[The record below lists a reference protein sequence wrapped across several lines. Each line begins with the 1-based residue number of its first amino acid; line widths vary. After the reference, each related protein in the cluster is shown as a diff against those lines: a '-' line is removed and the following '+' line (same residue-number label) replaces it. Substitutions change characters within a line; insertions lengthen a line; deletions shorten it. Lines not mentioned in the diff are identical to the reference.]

1 MKILKDSR
9 QMPKKQE
16 WVADKMYSDVVYA
29 WLQTNSEWD
38 KELNV
43 RWIAKK
49 DVKYVRIAESL
60 GITRQTASTKFKRL
74 LDRDDKG
81 QTGLGL
87 VILNEEKSRYEL
99 PVLPPDVAMLIENG
113 TLRKMVNT
121 LNENSISVYIYL
133 LGRFLAGK
141 EQPFKVEIDQIKE
154 FIGIALSSR
163 GNNYIVT
170 DILLVLGKLG
180 LIEYEL
186 VLEKEVRTVYQVNL
200 VRNFI

>member
-1 MKILKDSR
+1 M
-9 QMPKKQE
+9 
-16 WVADKMYSDVVYA
+16 
-29 WLQTNSEWD
+29 
-38 KELNV
+38 
-43 RWIAKK
+43 
-49 DVKYVRIAESL
+49 
-60 GITRQTASTKFKRL
+60 

-141 EQPFKVEIDQIKE
+141 E
-154 FIGIALSSR
+154 
-163 GNNYIVT
+163 
-170 DILLVLGKLG
+170 
-180 LIEYEL
+180 
-186 VLEKEVRTVYQVNL
+186 
-200 VRNFI
+200 